1 MTETNINTIITTTN
15 DNNNN
20 DDGLKSM
27 FPNKARQKQEEKN
40 IHSKHNSDE
49 DPGKDAANESM
60 SMPFTFDF
68 TVEEASN
75 VGQEQFIR
83 KTKTQRRRCRR
94 RRKKNGLGQKFEMNQ
109 NLEVPSRMDD
119 DKEDENKKIEK
130 EVSLDKNVDQTD
142 IPEEIAQNVVSR
154 SPSLTTNEQIDEK
167 SIIYKPKSSKEM
179 FSKNQEVE
187 KIKEKHDNN
196 NEERHKEDVIEQIS
210 EDKEVISGDV
220 HVRTRKALQQRI
232 KIATGKLSTN
242 GNTNRR
248 ISKKNSHKKQS
259 SKKKNSPKSRE
270 EAVNFLND
278 SKNKCYAVTNR
289 ASIAVRA
296 TAVEQGKKFCAKPI
310 GRPTSMSDSNASSII
325 NEAAATNA
333 FSFGFD
339 IDLN

>member
-15 DNNNN
+15 DKNNNN
-20 DDGLKSM
+20 DDGLICM
-27 FPNKARQKQEEKN
+27 FPSKARQKQEEKN
-40 IHSKHNSDE
+40 IHSKHNPDE
-49 DPGKDAANESM
+49 DPGKDAVNESM

-83 KTKTQRRRCRR
+83 MTKTQRRRCRR

-119 DKEDENKKIEK
+119 DKEDENKRIEK
-130 EVSLDKNVDQTD
+130 EVSLDTNVDQID
-142 IPEEIAQNVVSR
+142 IPEENAQNVVSR
-154 SPSLTTNEQIDEK
+154 SPRLTTNEQIDEK
-167 SIIYKPKSSKEM
+167 SIIYKPKSSKEI
-179 FSKNQEVE
+179 FSKNQELE
-187 KIKEKHDNN
+187 KIEEKYDDDKL
-196 NEERHKEDVIEQIS
+196 HKEDVIEQIS

-248 ISKKNSHKKQS
+248 ISKRNSHKKQS

-310 GRPTSMSDSNASSII
+310 GRPTSMSDSDASSII

>member
-15 DNNNN
+15 DKNNNN
-20 DDGLKSM
+20 DDGLICM
-27 FPNKARQKQEEKN
+27 FPSKARQNQEEKN
-40 IHSKHNSDE
+40 IHSKHNPDE
-49 DPGKDAANESM
+49 DPGKDAVNESM

-119 DKEDENKKIEK
+119 DKEDENKRIEK
-130 EVSLDKNVDQTD
+130 EVSLDTNVDQID
-142 IPEEIAQNVVSR
+142 IPEENAQNVVSR
-154 SPSLTTNEQIDEK
+154 SPRLTTNEQIDEK
-167 SIIYKPKSSKEM
+167 SIIYKPKSSKEI
-179 FSKNQEVE
+179 FSKNQELE
-187 KIKEKHDNN
+187 KIEEKYDDDKL
-196 NEERHKEDVIEQIS
+196 HKEDVIEQIS

-248 ISKKNSHKKQS
+248 ISKRNSHKKQS